1 MHIHP
6 PFDPT
11 TIVPPQRYV
20 GYSTGTG
27 KMVTSSVDA
36 GLDMVQFLLGWR
48 ERFPEHAH
56 RSFILASESYGAC
69 VVQLSSCV
77 FVLVLSCLFCFGH
90 KTDATTA
97 PRVGLRERRI
107 VRGGGVSQ
115 RRPFRWR
122 VVSMSPGMLS
132 LALGRSTGQAG
143 TTCRRGRTR
152 CSTTTRRTRTR
163 R

>member
-1 MHIHP
+1 MQIHP

-11 TIVPPQRYV
+11 TIVPPKRYV

-69 VVQLSSCV
+69 VLQLPSCV
-77 FVLVLSCLFCFGH
+77 SFLFCHVSFVS
-90 KTDATTA
+90 ATKPT
-97 PRVGLRERRI
+97 RERLHGWGCGSI
-107 VRGGGVSQ
+107 ASSGGGACLNV
-115 RRPFRWR
+115 
-122 VVSMSPGMLS
+122 
-132 LALGRSTGQAG
+132 ALFDGE
-143 TTCRRGRTR
+143 
-152 CSTTTRRTRTR
+152 
-163 R
+163 